1 MLGGYYAITTWL
13 PTYLKTVRHLS
24 VFNTSGYLIVL
35 IVGSFTGY
43 IVGAILC
50 DKIGRRASFV
60 LFAIGSFVLGMFYT
74 MLPITDGMMLALGFP
89 LGIVVQGIF
98 AGVGAYLSEL
108 YPNAI
113 RGSGQ
118 GFCYNLGRGLG
129 SFFPILVGT
138 LSQTMTL
145 VKAMGIVAGS
155 GYLLV
160 IVAALCLPETK
171 GKVLGATRPAA

>member
-1 MLGGYYAITTWL
+1 
-13 PTYLKTVRHLS
+13 
-24 VFNTSGYLIVL
+24 VFNTSGYLVVL
-35 IVGSFTGY
+35 IVGSFIGY
-43 IVGAILC
+43 IVGAILS
-50 DKIGRRASFV
+50 DRTGRRASFI
-60 LFAIGSFVLGMFYT
+60 LFAVGSFLLGMIYT
-74 MLPITDGMMLALGFP
+74 MLPITDSAMLLLGFP

-118 GFCYNLGRGLG
+118 GFCYNLGRGIG

-145 VKAMGIVAGS
+145 VKAIGIVAGS

-160 IVAALCLPETK
+160 VVAALALPETK
-171 GKVLGATRPAA
+171 GKSLAAESAESAEHV

>member
-13 PTYLKTVRHLS
+13 PTYLKTERHLS
-24 VFNTSGYLIVL
+24 VFNTSGYLVVL
-35 IVGSFTGY
+35 IVGSFLGY
-43 IVGAILC
+43 VFGAILC

-60 LFAIGSFVLGMFYT
+60 LFAIGSFLLGMIYT
-74 MLPITDGMMLALGFP
+74 MIPITDHTMLLLGFP

-129 SFFPILVGT
+129 SFFPILVGV
-138 LSQTMTL
+138 LSQGMSL
-145 VKAMGIVAGS
+145 VKAIGMVAGT

-160 IVAALCLPETK
+160 IVAALLLPETR
-171 GKVLGATRPAA
+171 GKALGVVTR